1 MPQKT
6 NLNINPYY
14 DDFDPKDNFYRV
26 LFKPGFPVQAR
37 ELTTLQSILQDQVES
52 FGSHVFKEG
61 SMVIPGSITY
71 DPQYYAVKINPDHVG
86 IDVSLYIESLIGKTL
101 QGQSTGNSAKVVN
114 YILPPDKEVE
124 TPTLYVKYLN
134 SSENFE
140 FSLFDDGE
148 ILITQDTFTYG
159 NTTINSGDTVATLVS
174 NESTATGAAV
184 GITTGVYFL
193 RGHFVNVNSDTLII
207 SPYDNNP
214 SYRVGLSIS
223 EEIVNAGIDTSLY
236 DNAKGFSNYAAP
248 GADRLKISTRLSQK
262 ELTDYDDKDFV
273 ELIRLDNGEIKKLQ
287 NKSQYSVIRD
297 YFAKR
302 TFEES
307 GDYSVDKFKVEIV
320 NSLNDRIS
328 NDGLYLDTQKT
339 DQGNDPSDG
348 LMCVKVSAGKAY
360 VRGYDI
366 DIPATTVIDVTK
378 PRDTQTVES
387 SLIPFEM
394 GNKLRVNNVYGT
406 PFIGVDNNSN
416 VVELYSQRRNST
428 TSGTGDL
435 VGKSRVY
442 SFATADLPYS
452 SASTEWDLYLFDIQT
467 YTKLTLNETIL
478 DADCPTTS
486 FIRGLSSGATGYV
499 IGSPS
504 GATITLDQTS
514 GTFIVGEQ
522 ILINET
528 TLVTRSIKSLKV
540 YTTEDIKSIYQDSTS
555 LGLQTDF
562 VADTVLQKSLPSKFS
577 ITDKIQI
584 NNTGIATCAG
594 KDFLGIRSDTIIRY
608 QSTNATVESFNR
620 VSYVSTDGTTLQL
633 ASVPNVT
640 DVCNGSL
647 PSSSELTTFAIG
659 YPQVT
664 NQEDA
669 SLYASINSSNVSTAN
684 LSSSNLL
691 VSKQITGQT
700 TDSTGSLTLNV
711 SSTGISSAFFENF
724 DTERYSVFYSN
735 GSIENLT
742 SDQFSLS
749 SNGTILTLKGLTP
762 NQSGNVTLNVSV
774 KKNSVQSKTKNYV
787 RSQKLTVN
795 RVSTGISTALSGL
808 TTSNYYGLRIDDK
821 EISLNVPD
829 VVKIISIYES
839 LDSSA
844 PTFDKLTFVSGLSL
858 DTASILGEQIIGETS
873 GAVAQLVTRYSSTEV
888 EIVYLN
894 SNKFAV
900 GETVTFKESNI
911 ISNIVSISLGNY
923 LNITNG
929 FTLDKGQKEQYYDY
943 SKLVRKSSSIVP
955 SRKLLAVYDCYQV
968 PSNDK
973 GDVYTVNSYS
983 SDRFEKDIPTLSL
996 GLRASDT
1003 LDFRPRV
1010 SEFTSTTSSPFA
1022 FTSRNFASTGT
1033 NPTHV
1038 VSPGESSLIGYS
1050 NYLPRRDK
1058 IVLDKFGNFS
1068 VITGTSS
1075 LDPKEPVNVEEAMDI
1090 AFVDLPA
1097 YLYNP
1102 SDAKITLIDNKRY
1115 TMRDIG
1121 KLEDRIENLEVVT
1134 SLSLLELNT
1143 KSLQIQDAE
1152 GLTRFKSGFFV
1163 DDFKNNNLMDIA
1175 NPDCNVDIDSEKQEL
1190 NTPIDFYSIKTNIA
1204 VSSDLNQDTVD
1215 YRTNLP
1221 LLDSNVRKTGDLITL
1236 NYDEKEW
1243 IEQPLASRVENVNPF
1258 NMIEYKG
1265 SVLLNPASDNWV
1277 RNIFVPGGSR
1287 TETGGWD
1294 GSYIENVLISSVP
1307 DTHMRSRNVEFFASG
1322 IKPLTRYY
1330 TFIDGA
1336 SGIDIIPKLIEVS
1349 MSSGTFQTGETVDG
1363 FVGSERV
1370 ISFRAAQPNHKSGTY
1385 NNPSRTYSINPYNK
1399 SSSIGSSYSASSTI
1413 LNVDTVSL
1421 CEEAQGRFFGYIT
1434 TGMIFVGRSSGAEA
1448 SVSNVR
1454 LVSDNWGDI
1463 YGSFFI
1469 RNPLASPP
1477 PILRITTGTKS
1488 FKVTS
1493 SSTNATPLPGSLL
1506 ISSAETSYSAS
1517 GIVNTFAQV
1526 TVTVRRPPPP
1536 PPPPPAQNRG
1546 GGKDP
1551 LAQTFTVDETGAF
1564 LTSIDLYFGNK
1575 DENEKLYVQ
1584 IRTVE
1589 LGTPTSQLVQD
1600 YAQIEVFPD
1609 QIITSAD
1616 ASIATNLK
1624 FPSPVYLQP
1633 NTEYAVVILS
1643 PTSDNYEVWC
1653 ARMGEKTVNTQNLP
1667 NPENVL
1673 VTRQYTGGSLF
1684 KSQNGTI
1691 WTASQ
1696 FEDLKFKLYKS
1707 NFTSNSGTVT
1717 FYNPSLGTEDENIP
1731 ALNINPIKTL
1741 PRKLRVGVSTET
1753 SDAALLA
1760 KLIPGTKITKTGSTG
1775 PSGYIEKVGSRLT
1788 TTTTGISTVNV
1799 GTGYSTGQFSSV
1811 PLYSIAG
1818 SGSGAV
1824 ATVSFHNSGLT
1835 TAVITTVGSGYA
1847 VGDILGIT
1855 TSSVTKGTNAKISV
1869 SSISGVDTLYLT
1881 NVQGETFTTNDNLQY
1896 YNGSTNVALGVT
1908 VRQNSSVISNLYDGR
1923 VIEITQYN
1931 HGMHQ
1936 DTNKVIVSNVE
1947 PNTVPTTLTTNLG
1960 LSDTVVS
1967 VANTSI
1973 FATFEGIST
1982 SRGYAKINNEVI
1994 YYNSIGSGTLGIGS
2008 RGNDLLLSGT
2018 RTHSIG
2024 DQIYKYELNGI
2035 SLSRI
2040 NTTHTLPT
2048 DSTLK
2053 SARGIDIY
2061 HLQIDRSDRGSG
2073 DTQMSF
2079 TDEKA
2084 LGGSNVSIS
2093 QNFQFNGIIPQY
2105 NVITPGQ
2112 NTTVSARVRTVSG
2125 TSAGGSEISFIDQGY
2140 ESVELNQ
2147 INYLNSTRLVC
2158 SEVNEEEY
2166 LTTLPKN
2173 KSLTVELNL
2182 SSVDPNLSPV
2192 VDTQTAFVALARNR
2206 VNNPIVSYP
2215 DDARVNQNSDDPHSA
2230 VYISNRI
2237 NLKQPASSLK
2247 VLIGAYRHSSADFRV
2262 LYKLYKADS
2271 GEIQPVY
2278 ELFPGYDNLKD
2289 TDGDGFGDTIVDSTR
2304 NSGLPDA
2311 FVRASKDNEFLEYQF
2326 SAESLDQFT
2335 GFVIKIVMSGT
2346 DEAHPVK
2353 LKDLRAI
2360 ALAWFP

>member
-37 ELTTLQSILQDQVES
+37 ELTTLQSILQNQVES

-61 SMVIPGSITY
+61 SMVIPGGITY
-71 DPQYYAVKINPDHVG
+71 DPQYYAVKINPDHAG
-86 IDVSLYIESLIGKTL
+86 IDVSLYIQNLVGKTL
-101 QGQSTGNSAKVVN
+101 QGQNTGNTAKVVN
-114 YILPPDKEVE
+114 YLLPPDKGVE
-124 TPTLYVKYLN
+124 TPTLYVKYIN
-134 SSENFE
+134 SSEDFQ
-140 FSLFDDGE
+140 FSLFDDSE
-148 ILITQDTFTYG
+148 VLITQDTLTYG
-159 NTTINSGDTVATLVS
+159 NTTINSGDTVATLVD
-174 NESTATGAAV
+174 NQSTATGAAV

-193 RGHFVNVNSDTLII
+193 RGHFVNVDSDTLII
-207 SPYDNNP
+207 SPYDNSP

-236 DNAKGFSNYAAP
+236 DNAKGYSNYAAP
-248 GADRLKISTRLSQK
+248 GADRLKISTSLTQK
-262 ELTDYDDKDFV
+262 ELTDYDDKNFV

-287 NKSQYSVIRD
+287 NKSQYSLIKD

-328 NDGLYLDTQKT
+328 NDGLYLETQRT
-339 DQGNDPSDG
+339 DQGNSPSDD

-366 DIPATTVIDVTK
+366 DIPSTTVIDVAK
-378 PRDTQTVES
+378 PRDTQTISS

-394 GNKLRVNNVYGT
+394 GNKLRLNNVYGT

-416 VVELYSQRRNST
+416 TVELYNRRRNST
-428 TSGTGDL
+428 TAGTGDL
-435 VGKSRVY
+435 IGKARVY
-442 SFATADLPYS
+442 SFATADLPYA
-452 SASTEWDLYLFDIQT
+452 SAATEWDLYLFDVQT

-478 DADCPTTS
+478 AADCPATS
-486 FIRGLSSGATGYV
+486 FVRGLSSGATGYV
-499 IGSPS
+499 VGSPS

-514 GTFIVGEQ
+514 GTFISGEQ

-528 TLVTRSIKSLKV
+528 TLVTRSIKSLKI
-540 YTTEDIKSIYQDSTS
+540 YTTDDIKSVYQDSSS

-562 VADTVLQKSLPSKFS
+562 VADTTLQKFLPSNFS
-577 ITDKIQI
+577 ITDKIEI
-584 NNTGIATCAG
+584 NNSGIATCAG
-594 KDFLGIRSDTIIRY
+594 KEFLGIRSDAIIRY
-608 QSTNATVESFNR
+608 QLSGLTEETYNR
-620 VSYVSTDGTTLQL
+620 VSYVSSDGTTLQL
-633 ASVPNVT
+633 ATVPNVT
-640 DVCNGSL
+640 GVCDGSF
-647 PSSSELTTFAIG
+647 PSTSEVTTFSIG
-659 YPQVT
+659 YPQIT
-664 NQEDA
+664 NQEEA
-669 SLYASINSSNVSTAN
+669 YLYAPISSSNVSSVN
-684 LSSSNLL
+684 LSGSNLL
-691 VSKQITGQT
+691 VSKQITAQT
-700 TDSTGSLTLNV
+700 TDSAGSLTINV

-724 DTERYSVFYSN
+724 DSERYSVFYSD
-735 GSIENLT
+735 GSIEDLT

-749 SNGTILTLKGLTP
+749 SNGTILTLSGLTP
-762 NQSGNVTLNVSV
+762 SQSGNVTVNVSV
-774 KKNSVQSKTKNYV
+774 KKNSIQSKTKNYV
-787 RSQKLTVN
+787 RSQKLTVDK
-795 RVSTGISTALSGL
+795 VSSGISTALSGL
-808 TTSNYYGLRIDDK
+808 TTSNYYGLRVDDK

-829 VVKIISIYES
+829 VAKVISVYES
-839 LDSSA
+839 LDSSS
-844 PTFDKLTFVSGLSL
+844 PTFDRLTFVSGLSL
-858 DTASILGEQIIGETS
+858 DTASIVGEQIVGETS

-894 SNKFAV
+894 SNKFTV

-943 SKLVRKSSSIVP
+943 SRLVRKSSSVVP
-955 SRKLLAVYDCYQV
+955 SRKILVVYDCYQV
-968 PSNDK
+968 PSNDN
-973 GDVYTVNSYS
+973 GDVYTANSYS
-983 SDRFEKDIPTLSL
+983 DERFEKDIPILSSR
-996 GLRASDT
+996 LRASDT

-1010 SEFTSTTSSPFA
+1010 AEFTSTTSSPFA

-1038 VSPGESSLIGYS
+1038 VSPGESSLIGYT
-1050 NYLPRRDK
+1050 NYLPRKDK

-1068 VITGTSS
+1068 VVPGTSS
-1075 LDPKEPVNVEEAMDI
+1075 LDPKEPLNVEEAMDI
-1090 AFVDLPA
+1090 AFIDLPA
-1097 YLYNP
+1097 YLYDP
-1102 SDAKITLIDNKRY
+1102 SDARITLIDNKRY

-1152 GLTRFKSGFFV
+1152 GLSRFKSGFFV
-1163 DDFKNNNLMDIA
+1163 DDFKNNSLMNISD
-1175 NPDCNVDIDSEKQEL
+1175 PDCNVDVDKEKQEL
-1190 NTPIDFYSIKTNIA
+1190 NAPIDFYSLKTNIA
-1204 VSSDLNQDTVD
+1204 ISADLDQNSVD

-1236 NYDEKEW
+1236 NYEEKNW

-1294 GSYIENVLISSVP
+1294 GSYVENVLISSVP

-1330 TFIDGA
+1330 AFLDGA
-1336 SGIDIIPKLIEVS
+1336 SGIDIIPKLIEIS
-1349 MSSGTFQTGETVDG
+1349 MSSGTFETGETIDG
-1363 FVGSERV
+1363 FIGSDRV

-1413 LNVDTVSL
+1413 LNVDTASL
-1421 CEEAQGRFFGYIT
+1421 CEEAQGRFFGYIA
-1434 TGMIFVGRSSGAEA
+1434 TGVVFVGRSSGAEA
-1448 SVSNVR
+1448 SVTNVR

-1463 YGSFFI
+1463 YGAFFI

-1477 PILRITTGTKS
+1477 PIVRITTGTKS

-1536 PPPPPAQNRG
+1536 PPPAPAQNRG

-1564 LTSIDLYFGNK
+1564 LTSLDLYFGNK

-1584 IRTVE
+1584 VRTVE
-1589 LGTPTSQLVQD
+1589 LGTPTNQLVQD

-1609 QIITSAD
+1609 QITTSEN
-1616 ASIATNLK
+1616 ASVPTNLK
-1624 FPSPVYLQP
+1624 FSSPVYLQP
-1633 NTEYAVVILS
+1633 NTEYAIVVLA
-1643 PTSDNYEVWC
+1643 PTSDNYELWC

-1696 FEDLKFKLYKS
+1696 FEDLKFKLYKA
-1707 NFTSNSGTVT
+1707 NFTSNSGTVS
-1717 FYNPSLGTEDENIP
+1717 FYNPSLSSEDENIP
-1731 ALNINPIKTL
+1731 ELNINPIKTL
-1741 PRKLRVGVSTET
+1741 PRKLRLGVSTET
-1753 SDAALLA
+1753 SDASLLS
-1760 KLIPGTKITKTGSTG
+1760 KLIPGTKINKTGSSG
-1775 PSGYIEKVGSRLT
+1775 PTGYIERVGSKIATVT
-1788 TTTTGISTVNV
+1788 TSNV
-1799 GTGYSTGQFSSV
+1799 GTGYSTGTFTSV
-1811 PLYSIAG
+1811 PLYSITG
-1818 SGSGAV
+1818 SGSGAE

-1835 TAVITTVGSGYA
+1835 TTTVTSFGNGYA

-1855 TSSVTKGTNAKISV
+1855 TSSVAKGKNAKISV
-1869 SSISGVDTLYLT
+1869 STIDGVDTLYLT
-1881 NVQGETFTTNDNLQY
+1881 NVQGESFATNDNLQY
-1896 YNGSTNVALGVT
+1896 YNGSTTVALGVT
-1908 VRQNSSVISNLYDGR
+1908 VRENSSVINNLYDGR
-1923 VIEITQYN
+1923 VMEITQYN

-1936 DTNKVIVSNVE
+1936 DTNKVVISNVD
-1947 PNTVPTTLTTNLG
+1947 PNTIPTTITADLG
-1960 LSDTVVS
+1960 LSDSTIS

-1973 FATFEGIST
+1973 FGTFEGIST
-1982 SRGYAKINNEVI
+1982 SKGYVKINNEII
-1994 YYNSIGSGTLGIGS
+1994 YYDSIGSGTLGIGS

-2018 RTHSIG
+2018 RTHTLG

-2053 SARGIDIY
+2053 SARDIDRY
-2061 HLQIDRSDRGSG
+2061 HIQIDRSGRSTG
-2073 DTQMSF
+2073 DNQMSF
-2079 TDEKA
+2079 TDEKT
-2084 LGGSNVSIS
+2084 LGGSKVSIS

-2112 NTTVSARVRTVSG
+2112 NTNVSAKIRTVSG
-2125 TSAGGSEISFIDQGY
+2125 TSVGGSEISFIDQGY

-2147 INYLNSTRLVC
+2147 INYLDSTRLVC

-2173 KSLTVELNL
+2173 KSLTIELDL
-2182 SSVDPNLSPV
+2182 SSSDSNLSPV
-2192 VDTQTAFVALARNR
+2192 IDTQTAFVALARNR
-2206 VNNPIVSYP
+2206 VNNPIASYP
-2215 DDARVNQNSDDPHSA
+2215 DDARVNQNSEDPHSA
-2230 VYISNRI
+2230 VYITNKI

-2247 VLIGAYRHSSADFRV
+2247 VFVSAYRHSSADFRV
-2262 LYKLYKADS
+2262 LYKLYRADS
-2271 GEIQPVY
+2271 SEIEPTY
-2278 ELFPGYDNLKD
+2278 ELFPGYDNLTD
-2289 TDGDGFGDTIVDSTR
+2289 TDGDGFGDSVVDSTK

-2311 FVRASKDNEFLEYQF
+2311 FVRASRDGEFLEYQF
-2326 SAESLDQFT
+2326 SADDLDQFT

-2346 DEAHPVK
+2346 DEAHPVR
-2353 LKDLRAI
+2353 LKDLRTI
-2360 ALAWFP
+2360 ALA

>member
-52 FGSHVFKEG
+52 FGSHIFKEG

-71 DPQYYAVKINPDHVG
+71 DSQYNAVKINPDHSG
-86 IDVSLYIESLIGKTL
+86 IDVSLYISSLVGKTL
-101 QGQSTGNSAKVVN
+101 QGQNSGNTAKVVN
-114 YILPPDKEVE
+114 YLLPPNKGVE
-124 TPTLYVKYLN
+124 TPTLYVKYL
-134 SSENFE
+134 SSNESFE
-140 FSLFDDGE
+140 FSSFSDSEQL
-148 ILITQDTFTYG
+148 ILLDTITYG
-159 NTTINSGDTVATLVS
+159 NTTINSGDTIATLVDS
-174 NESTATGAAV
+174 NSTSIGSAV
-184 GITTGVYFL
+184 GITTGVYFI
-193 RGHFVNVNSDTLII
+193 RGHFVNVDSDTLII

-214 SYRVGLSIS
+214 SYRVGLTIN
-223 EEIVNAGIDTSLY
+223 EEIVNVGVDTSLY

-262 ELTDYDDKDFV
+262 ELTDYDDKNFV

-287 NKSQYSVIRD
+287 DKSQYSLIKD

-307 GDYSVDKFKVEIV
+307 GDYSVDKFRVEIV

-339 DQGNDPSDG
+339 DQGNDPNDN

-366 DIPATTVIDVTK
+366 NIPATTVLDVKK
-378 PRDTQTVES
+378 PRDTQNVTS
-387 SLIPFEM
+387 SLVPFEM

-406 PFIGVDNNSN
+406 PFIGVDNSN
-416 VVELYSQRRNST
+416 NIVELYNQRRNST
-428 TSGTGDL
+428 TAGTGNL
-435 VGKSRVY
+435 IGKARVY
-442 SFATADLPYS
+442 SFTTSDLPYS

-467 YTKLTLNETIL
+467 YITLTLNETTL
-478 DADCPTTS
+478 AADCPATS

-499 IGSPS
+499 VGTPS

-528 TLVTRSIKSLKV
+528 TLISRSIKSLKT
-540 YTTEDIKSIYQDSTS
+540 YNTEDIKSVYQDSTS
-555 LGLQTDF
+555 LGLETDF
-562 VADTVLQKSLPSKFS
+562 VADTILQRVIPSKFS
-577 ITDKIQI
+577 ITDKLQI
-584 NNTGIATCAG
+584 NNTGIATCPG
-594 KDFLGIRSDTIIRY
+594 KSFLGIRSDAIIRY
-608 QSTNATVESFNR
+608 QVAGSTVETFNR
-620 VSYVSTDGTTLQL
+620 VSYISADGGTLKL
-633 ASVPNVT
+633 ATVPNVT

-647 PSSSELTTFAIG
+647 PSSSELTTFSIG
-659 YPQVT
+659 VPQIT
-664 NQEDA
+664 NQEEA
-669 SLYASINSSNVSTAN
+669 YLYAPINESNISSVN
-684 LSSSNLL
+684 LSGSNLL
-691 VSKQITGQT
+691 ISKQITGQT
-700 TDSTGSLTLNV
+700 TDSTGALSLNV

-724 DTERYSVFYSN
+724 DSERYSVFYSD
-735 GSIENLT
+735 GSIEDLT
-742 SDQFSLS
+742 SDQFNLS
-749 SNGTILTLKGLTP
+749 ANGTILTLSGLTP
-762 NQSGNVTLNVSV
+762 SQSANVTVNVSV
-774 KKNSVQSKTKNYV
+774 KKNSVQSKTKNYI
-787 RSQKLTVN
+787 RSQKLTIN
-795 RVSTGISTALSGL
+795 KVSSGISTALSGL
-808 TTSNYYGLRIDDK
+808 TTSNYYGLRVDDK

-829 VVKIISIYES
+829 VVKIISVYES

-858 DTASILGEQIIGETS
+858 DTATIVGEKIIGESS
-873 GAVAQLVTRYSSTEV
+873 GAVAQLVTRQSSVEV

-894 SNKFAV
+894 SNKFSV
-900 GETVTFKESNI
+900 GETVTFEESNI
-911 ISNIVSISLGNY
+911 ISNIISISLGNY

-929 FTLDKGQKEQYYDY
+929 FVLDKGQKDQYYDY
-943 SKLVRKSSSIVP
+943 SKLVRKSSSLVP
-955 SRKLLAVYDCYQV
+955 SRQLLIVYDCYQV
-968 PSNDK
+968 PSNDN

-983 SDRFEKDIPTLSL
+983 DERFEKDIPILPS
-996 GLRASDT
+996 GLRSSDT

-1010 SEFTSTTSSPFA
+1010 AEFTSTTSSPFA
-1022 FTSRNFASTGT
+1022 FTSRNFAATGT
-1033 NPTHV
+1033 NPTLV

-1050 NYLPRRDK
+1050 NYLARRDK
-1058 IVLDKFGNFS
+1058 VVLDKFGNFS
-1068 VITGTSS
+1068 VIIGASS

-1090 AFVDLPA
+1090 AYIDLPA

-1102 SDAKITLIDNKRY
+1102 SDAKITLVDNKRY

-1143 KSLQIQDAE
+1143 KSLQIQDAD

-1163 DDFKNNNLMDIA
+1163 DDFKNNALLNISD
-1175 NPDCNVDIDSEKQEL
+1175 PDCNVDIDREKQEL
-1190 NTPIDFYSIKTNIA
+1190 NTPIDFYSLKTNIA
-1204 VSSDLNQDTVD
+1204 VSPDLNQDTVD

-1236 NYDEKEW
+1236 NYDEKGW

-1265 SVLLNPASDNWV
+1265 SVKLNPASDNWI

-1294 GSYIENVLISSVP
+1294 GSYTENILISSVP
-1307 DTHMRSRNVEFFASG
+1307 DTHMRSRNVEFFANG

-1330 TFIDGA
+1330 SFLDGA
-1336 SGIDIIPKLIEVS
+1336 SGIDIIPKLIEIS
-1349 MSSGTFQTGETVDG
+1349 MSSGTFQTGEIVDG
-1363 FVGSERV
+1363 FVGSNKV
-1370 ISFRAAQPNHKSGTY
+1370 ISFRTAQPNHKSGTY

-1434 TGMIFVGRSSGAEA
+1434 TGMVLVGRSSAAEA

-1454 LVSDNWGDI
+1454 LISDNWGDI

-1469 RNPLASPP
+1469 RDPLASPP
-1477 PILRITTGTKS
+1477 PLVRITTGTKS

-1517 GIVNTFAQV
+1517 GVVNTFAQV
-1526 TVTVRRPPPP
+1526 TVTVRTPPPP
-1536 PPPPPAQNRG
+1536 PPPQNRG

-1564 LTSIDLYFGNK
+1564 LTSVDLYFGNK
-1575 DENEKLYVQ
+1575 DESEKCYVQ

-1589 LGTPTSQLVQD
+1589 LGTPTSQVVQD
-1600 YAQIEVFPD
+1600 YAQVELFPD
-1609 QIITSAD
+1609 QIVTSTD
-1616 ASIATNLK
+1616 ASIATNVK

-1633 NTEYAVVILS
+1633 NTEYAIVVLS
-1643 PTSDNYEVWC
+1643 PTSDNYELWC

-1667 NPENVL
+1667 NPENVI

-1696 FEDLKFKLYKS
+1696 FEDLKFKLYKA
-1707 NFTSNSGTVT
+1707 NFTSDSGTVT
-1717 FYNPSLGTEDENIP
+1717 FYNPSLGSEDNNIP
-1731 ALNINPIKTL
+1731 SLNVNPIKTL
-1741 PRKLRVGVSTET
+1741 PRKLRVGVTTESTST
-1753 SDAALLA
+1753 SVLS
-1760 KLIPGTKITKTGSTG
+1760 KLIPGTKINKTGSSG
-1775 PSGYIEKVGSRLT
+1775 PTGYIEKVGSKINT
-1788 TTTTGISTVNV
+1788 ISTVTV
-1799 GTGYSTGQFSSV
+1799 GSGYSTGTFTSV
-1811 PLYSIAG
+1811 PLYSITG
-1818 SGSGAV
+1818 SGSGAK

-1835 TAVITTVGSGYA
+1835 TTTVTTFGNGYA

-1855 TSSVTKGTNAKISV
+1855 TSSVTKGKNAKISV
-1869 SSISGVDTLYLT
+1869 ASISGVDTLYLT
-1881 NVQGETFTTNDNLQY
+1881 NVQGESFAIGDNLQY
-1896 YNGSTNVALGVT
+1896 YNGSTTVALGVT
-1908 VRQNSSVISNLYDGR
+1908 VRENSSVINNLYDGR

-1936 DTNKVIVSNVE
+1936 DTNKITISNVE
-1947 PNTVPTTLTTNLG
+1947 PNTIPTTLTADFG
-1960 LSDTVVS
+1960 LSDSVVS

-1973 FATFEGIST
+1973 FATFDGIST

-2008 RGNDLLLSGT
+2008 RGKDLLLPGT
-2018 RTHSIG
+2018 RVHNLG

-2040 NTTHTLPT
+2040 NTIHTLPT

-2053 SARGIDIY
+2053 SAREIDTY
-2061 HLQIDRSDRGSG
+2061 HLQIDRTGRSSG

-2079 TDEKA
+2079 TDEKS

-2105 NVITPGQ
+2105 NIITPGQ
-2112 NTTVSARVRTVSG
+2112 NTTVSARIRTISG

-2147 INYLNSTRLVC
+2147 INYLDSTRLVC

-2166 LTTLPKN
+2166 LTSLPKN

-2192 VDTQTAFVALARNR
+2192 VDTQTAFVSLVRNR
-2206 VNNPIVSYP
+2206 VNNPIDSYP
-2215 DDARVNQNSDDPHSA
+2215 DDSRVNQNSDDPHSA
-2230 VYISNRI
+2230 IYISNRI

-2247 VLIGAYRHSSADFRV
+2247 VLVGAYRHSSADFRV

-2271 GEIQPVY
+2271 SEIEPVY
-2278 ELFPGYDNLKD
+2278 ELFPGYDNLSD
-2289 TDGDGFGDTIVDSTR
+2289 TDGDGFGDTIIDSTR

-2311 FVRASKDNEFLEYQF
+2311 FVRASRDNEFLEYQF
-2326 SAESLDQFT
+2326 SAENLDQFT
-2335 GFVIKIVMSGT
+2335 GFVIKIVMNGT

-2353 LKDLRAI
+2353 LKDLRVI
-2360 ALAWFP
+2360 ALA

>member
-37 ELTTLQSILQDQVES
+37 ELTTLQSILQNQVES
-52 FGSHVFKEG
+52 FGSHIFKEG

-71 DPQYYAVKINPDHVG
+71 DSQYYSVKINPDHSG
-86 IDVSLYIESLIGKTL
+86 IDVSLYISNLVGKTL
-101 QGQSTGNSAKVVN
+101 QGQSTGNTAKVVN
-114 YILPPDKEVE
+114 YLLPPEKDIE
-124 TPTLYVKYLN
+124 TPTLYVKYL
-134 SSENFE
+134 SSNDNFE
-140 FSLFDDGE
+140 FSVFDDGE
-148 ILITQDTFTYG
+148 ELITLDTFVYG
-159 NTTINSGDTVATLVS
+159 NTTVNSGDTVATLIDL
-174 NESTATGAAV
+174 ESTSVGSAV

-193 RGHFVNVNSDTLII
+193 RGNFVNVDSDTLII
-207 SPYDNNP
+207 SPYDNSP
-214 SYRVGLSIS
+214 SYRVGLLIN
-223 EEIVNAGIDTSLY
+223 EEIVSAGIDTSLY

-248 GADRLKISTRLSQK
+248 GADRLKISTTLSQK
-262 ELTDYDDKDFV
+262 ELTDYDDKNFV
-273 ELIRLDNGEIKKLQ
+273 ELIRLDNGEVKKLQ
-287 NKSQYSVIRD
+287 DKSQYSLIKD

-307 GDYSVDKFKVEIV
+307 GDYSIDKFKVEIV

-328 NDGLYLDTQKT
+328 NDGLYLNTQKT
-339 DQGNDPSDG
+339 DQGNDPSDD

-366 DIPATTVIDVTK
+366 DIPATSVLDVAK
-378 PRDTQTVES
+378 PRDTRTISS
-387 SLIPFEM
+387 SLVPFEM

-406 PFIGVDNNSN
+406 PFIGIDDNSN
-416 VVELYSQRRNST
+416 TVELYNQRRNST
-428 TSGTGDL
+428 TAGTGTL
-435 VGKSRVY
+435 VGKARVY
-442 SFATADLPYS
+442 SFATADLPYA

-467 YTKLTLNETIL
+467 YTTLTLNETTL
-478 DADCPTTS
+478 AADCPATS

-499 IGSPS
+499 VGSPS
-504 GATITLDQTS
+504 SATITLDQTS

-528 TLVTRSIKSLKV
+528 TLISRSIKSLKTFSV
-540 YTTEDIKSIYQDSTS
+540 EDIKSVYQDSTS

-562 VADTVLQKSLPSKFS
+562 VADTVLQRIIPSKFS
-577 ITDKIQI
+577 ITDKLQI

-594 KDFLGIRSDTIIRY
+594 KSFLGIRSDAIIRY
-608 QSTNATVESFNR
+608 QVSGSTVETFNR
-620 VSYVSTDGTTLQL
+620 VSYVSADGGILQL
-633 ASVPNVT
+633 ATVPNVT
-640 DVCNGSL
+640 GVCNGSL
-647 PSSSELTTFAIG
+647 PSSSELTTFSIG
-659 YPQVT
+659 SPQIT
-664 NQEDA
+664 NQEEA
-669 SLYASINSSNVSTAN
+669 FLYAAINESNISSVD
-684 LSSSNLL
+684 LSGSNLL

-724 DTERYSVFYSN
+724 DSERYSVFYAD
-735 GSIENLT
+735 GTIEDLT

-749 SNGTILTLKGLTP
+749 SNGTILTLSGLTP
-762 NQSGNVTLNVSV
+762 SQSSNVTLNVSV

-795 RVSTGISTALSGL
+795 KVSSGISTALSGL
-808 TTSNYYGLRIDDK
+808 TTSNYYGLRIDDR

-829 VVKIISIYES
+829 VAKVISVYES
-839 LDSSA
+839 LDSGS
-844 PTFDKLTFVSGLSL
+844 PTFDKLSFVSGLSL
-858 DTASILGEQIIGETS
+858 DTASILGEKIIGETS

-894 SNKFAV
+894 SNKFSV
-900 GETVTFKESNI
+900 GETVTFEESNI

-923 LNITNG
+923 LNVTNG
-929 FTLDKGQKEQYYDY
+929 FSLDKGQKEQYYDY
-943 SKLVRKSSSIVP
+943 SKLVRKSSSRVP
-955 SRKLLAVYDCYQV
+955 SRQLLVVYDCYQV
-968 PSNDK
+968 PSNDN

-983 SDRFEKDIPTLSL
+983 DERFEKDIPILPS
-996 GLRASDT
+996 GLRSSDT

-1010 SEFTSTTSSPFA
+1010 ADFISTTSSPFA
-1022 FTSRNFASTGT
+1022 FTSRNFAATGT
-1033 NPTHV
+1033 NPTLV
-1038 VSPGESSLIGYS
+1038 VSPGESSLIGYA

-1058 IVLDKFGNFS
+1058 VVLDKFGNFS
-1068 VITGTSS
+1068 VIVGSSS

-1090 AFVDLPA
+1090 AYIDLPA
-1097 YLYNP
+1097 YLYDP
-1102 SDAKITLIDNKRY
+1102 SDAKITLVDNKRY

-1143 KSLQIQDAE
+1143 KSLQIQDAD

-1163 DDFKNNNLMDIA
+1163 DDFKNNNLMNISD
-1175 NPDCNVDIDSEKQEL
+1175 PDCNVDIDREKQEL
-1190 NTPIDFYSIKTNIA
+1190 NAPIDFYSLKTNIA
-1204 VSSDLNQDTVD
+1204 VAPSLNQDTVD
-1215 YRTNLP
+1215 YKTDLP

-1236 NYDEKEW
+1236 NYEENGW
-1243 IEQPLASRVENVNPF
+1243 IEQPLASRVENINPF

-1265 SVLLNPASDNWV
+1265 SIKLNPASDNWV
-1277 RNIFVPGGSR
+1277 RTILVPGGSR

-1307 DTHMRSRNVEFFASG
+1307 DTHMRSRNIEILATG

-1330 TFIDGA
+1330 SFLDGS
-1336 SGIDIIPKLIEVS
+1336 SGIDIIPKLIEIS
-1349 MSSGTFQTGETVDG
+1349 MSSGTFQIGETIDG
-1363 FVGSERV
+1363 FVGSERL
-1370 ISFRAAQPNHKSGTY
+1370 ISFRAAQPNHKSGAY

-1399 SSSIGSSYSASSTI
+1399 SSAIGSSYSASSTI
-1413 LNVDTVSL
+1413 LNVDTTSL
-1421 CEEAQGRFFGYIT
+1421 CEEATGNFFGRIDPT
-1434 TGMIFVGRSSGAEA
+1434 MVFVGRSSGAEA
-1448 SVSNVR
+1448 SITNIR
-1454 LVSDNWGDI
+1454 LISDNWGDV
-1463 YGSFFI
+1463 YGSFYI

-1477 PILRITTGTKS
+1477 PLVRITTGTKS

-1493 SSTNATPLPGSLL
+1493 SPTNATPLPGSLL
-1506 ISSAETSYSAS
+1506 ISSAETSYSAN

-1526 TVTVRRPPPP
+1526 TVVVRRPPPP
-1536 PPPPPAQNRG
+1536 PPAPPR
-1546 GGKDP
+1546 DP
-1551 LAQTFTVDETGAF
+1551 LSQTFTADETGAF
-1564 LTSIDLYFGNK
+1564 LTSIDLYFASK
-1575 DENEKLYVQ
+1575 DENEKIYVEL
-1584 IRTVE
+1584 RTVE
-1589 LGTPTSQLVQD
+1589 LGTPTNQLVQD
-1600 YAQIEVFPD
+1600 YASVEVYPD
-1609 QIITSAD
+1609 QITTSTD
-1616 ASIATNLK
+1616 ASIATNIK

-1633 NTEYAVVILS
+1633 NTEYAVVLLS
-1643 PTSDNYEVWC
+1643 PSSDNYEVWC
-1653 ARMGEKTVNTQNLP
+1653 ARMGEKTVNTQSLP

-1696 FEDLKFKLYKS
+1696 FEDMKFKLYKA

-1717 FYNPSLGTEDENIP
+1717 FYNPSLGSEDENIP
-1731 ALNINPIKTL
+1731 NLDINPIKTL
-1741 PRKLRVGVSTET
+1741 PRKLRVGVTTET

-1760 KLIPGTKITKTGSTG
+1760 KLIPGTKINKTGSSG
-1775 PSGYIEKVGSRLT
+1775 PIGYIEKVGSRIAT
-1788 TTTTGISTVNV
+1788 ISTTNV
-1799 GTGYSTGQFSSV
+1799 GSGYSTGTFTSV
-1811 PLYSIAG
+1811 PLYSITG
-1818 SGSGAV
+1818 SGSGAQ

-1835 TAVITTVGSGYA
+1835 TTTITTVGNGYA

-1855 TSSVTKGTNAKISV
+1855 TSNVTKGKNAKISV
-1869 SSISGVDTLYLT
+1869 ASISGVDTLYLT
-1881 NVQGETFTTNDNLQY
+1881 NVQGESFATNDNLQY
-1896 YNGSTNVALGVT
+1896 YNGSTTVALGVT
-1908 VRQNSSVISNLYDGR
+1908 VRENSSVISNLYDGR
-1923 VIEITQYN
+1923 VIEIAQYN

-1936 DTNKVIVSNVE
+1936 DTNKIVVLNVE
-1947 PNTVPTTLTTNLG
+1947 PNTVPTTLTASLG
-1960 LSDTVVS
+1960 LSDTTVS

-1973 FATFEGIST
+1973 FATFEGITT

-2008 RGNDLLLSGT
+2008 RGKDLLLSGT
-2018 RTHSIG
+2018 RIHDSG

-2053 SARGIDIY
+2053 SAREIDTY
-2061 HLQIDRSDRGSG
+2061 HLQIDRTGRSSG

-2079 TDEKA
+2079 TDEKS

-2112 NTTVSARVRTVSG
+2112 NTTVSARIRTVSG

-2147 INYLNSTRLVC
+2147 INYLDSTRLVC

-2166 LTTLPKN
+2166 LTSLPKN

-2192 VDTQTAFVALARNR
+2192 IDTQTAFVALVRNR
-2206 VNNPIVSYP
+2206 VNNPIISYP
-2215 DDARVNQNSDDPHSA
+2215 DDSRVNQNSNDPHSA

-2247 VLIGAYRHSSADFRV
+2247 VLVGAYRHSSADFRV

-2271 GEIQPVY
+2271 GETEPVY
-2278 ELFPGYDNLKD
+2278 ELFPGYDNLSD
-2289 TDGDGFGDTIVDSTR
+2289 TDGDGFGDTIIDSTR

-2311 FVRASKDNEFLEYQF
+2311 FVRASRDNEFLEYQF
-2326 SAESLDQFT
+2326 SAENLDQFT
-2335 GFVIKIVMSGT
+2335 GFAIKIVMNGT
-2346 DEAHPVK
+2346 DEAYPVK
-2353 LKDLRAI
+2353 LKDLRVI
-2360 ALAWFP
+2360 ALA

>member
-37 ELTTLQSILQDQVES
+37 ELTTLQSILQDQIES
-52 FGSHVFKEG
+52 FGSHIFKEG
-61 SMVIPGSITY
+61 SMVIPGGVTY

-86 IDVSLYIESLIGKTL
+86 IDVSLYIKNLIGKTL
-101 QGQSTGNSAKVVN
+101 QGQNTGNTAKVVN
-114 YILPPDKEVE
+114 YLLPPDKGVE
-124 TPTLYVKYLN
+124 TPTLYVKYL
-134 SSENFE
+134 SSSDDFE
-140 FSLFDDGE
+140 VSLFDDSE
-148 ILITQDTFTYG
+148 ILITLDTFTYG
-159 NTTINSGDTVATLVS
+159 NTTVNSGDTVATLVDV
-174 NESTATGAAV
+174 ESTATGAAV

-193 RGHFVNVNSDTLII
+193 RGNFVNVDSDTLII
-207 SPYDNNP
+207 SPYDNSP

-248 GADRLKISTRLSQK
+248 GADRLKISTTLSQK
-262 ELTDYDDKDFV
+262 ELTDYDDKNFV

-287 NKSQYSVIRD
+287 NKSQYSLIRD

-307 GDYSVDKFKVEIV
+307 GDYSVDNFKIEVV

-328 NDGLYLDTQKT
+328 NDGIYLDTQKT
-339 DQGNDPSDG
+339 DQGNDPSDD

-366 DIPATTVIDVTK
+366 DIPATTIIDVAK
-378 PRDTQTVES
+378 PRDTQTVET

-394 GNKLRVNNVYGT
+394 GNRLRVNNVYGT

-416 VVELYSQRRNST
+416 TVDLYSQRTSSN
-428 TSGTGDL
+428 TSGTGNL
-435 VGKSRVY
+435 IGKARVY
-442 SFATADLPYS
+442 SFATADIPYAS
-452 SASTEWDLYLFDIQT
+452 DSTEWDLYLFDIQT
-467 YTKLTLNETIL
+467 YTTLTLNETTL
-478 DADCPTTS
+478 AADCPATS

-499 IGSPS
+499 VGTPS
-504 GATITLDQTS
+504 GASITIDQTS

-522 ILINET
+522 LLINET
-528 TLVTRSIKSLKV
+528 TSISRSVKSIKV
-540 YTTEDIKSIYQDSTS
+540 YTTDDIKSVYQDSTS
-555 LGLQTDF
+555 LGLETDF
-562 VADTVLQKSLPSKFS
+562 VADTVLKRFLPTKFS

-594 KDFLGIRSDTIIRY
+594 KDFLGIRSDAIIRY
-608 QSTNATVESFNR
+608 QVSGLTEETFNR
-620 VSYVSTDGTTLQL
+620 VSYVSSDGTTLQL
-633 ASVPNVT
+633 ATVPNIT
-640 DVCNGSL
+640 GVCNGSF
-647 PSSSELTTFAIG
+647 PSSEEITTFSIG
-659 YPQVT
+659 NPQIT
-664 NQEDA
+664 NQDEA
-669 SLYASINSSNVSTAN
+669 YLYAPINASNVSSVN
-684 LSSSNLL
+684 LSGSNLL
-691 VSKQITGQT
+691 VSKQITGQS
-700 TDSTGSLTLNV
+700 TDSAGSLTLNI

-735 GSIENLT
+735 GTIEDLT
-742 SDQFSLS
+742 SDQFELS
-749 SNGTILTLKGLTP
+749 ANGTVLTLSGLTP
-762 NQSGNVTLNVSV
+762 SQSSNVTVNVSV
-774 KKNSVQSKTKNYV
+774 KKNSIQSKTKNYV

-795 RVSTGISTALSGL
+795 KVSSGISTAISGL
-808 TTSNYYGLRIDDK
+808 TTSNYYGLRVDDR

-829 VVKIISIYES
+829 VAKVISVYES

-844 PTFDKLTFVSGLSL
+844 PTFDKLTFVSGLNL
-858 DTASILGEQIIGETS
+858 DTASVLGEEIVGETS

-894 SNKFAV
+894 SNKFSV

-911 ISNIVSISLGNY
+911 VSNIVSISLGNY
-923 LNITNG
+923 LNITDG
-929 FTLDKGQKEQYYDY
+929 FSLDKGQKEQYYDY
-943 SKLVRKSSSIVP
+943 SKIVRKSSSLVP
-955 SRKLLAVYDCYQV
+955 SRQLLVVYDCYQV
-968 PSNDK
+968 PSNDN

-983 SDRFEKDIPTLSL
+983 DERFEKDIPTLGF

-1010 SEFTSTTSSPFA
+1010 AEFTSTTSSPFA

-1033 NPTHV
+1033 NPTLV

-1058 IVLDKFGNFS
+1058 VVLDKFGNFS
-1068 VITGTSS
+1068 VIKGTSS
-1075 LDPKEPVNVEEAMDI
+1075 TDPKDPVNVEEAMDI
-1090 AFVDLPA
+1090 ASIDLPA

-1102 SDAKITLIDNKRY
+1102 SDAKITLVDNKRY

-1143 KSLQIQDAE
+1143 KSLQIQDAD

-1163 DDFKNNNLMDIA
+1163 DDFKNNNLMNIA
-1175 NPDCNVDIDSEKQEL
+1175 DPDCNVDVDREKQEL
-1190 NTPIDFYSIKTNIA
+1190 NTPIDFYSLKTNIA
-1204 VSSDLNQDTVD
+1204 VSPDLNQDTVD
-1215 YRTNLP
+1215 YRTDLP

-1236 NYDEKEW
+1236 NYEDKGW
-1243 IEQPLASRVENVNPF
+1243 IEQPFASRVENVNPF

-1265 SVLLNPASDNWV
+1265 SVKLNPASDNWV

-1294 GSYIENVLISSVP
+1294 GSYVENVLISSVP
-1307 DTHMRSRNVEFFASG
+1307 DTHMRSRNVEFFATG
-1322 IKPLTRYY
+1322 VKPLTRYY
-1330 TFIDGA
+1330 PFLDGV
-1336 SGIDIIPKLIEVS
+1336 SGIDVIPKLIEIS
-1349 MSSGTFQTGETVDG
+1349 MTSGTFETGETIDG
-1363 FVGSERV
+1363 FIGSERV
-1370 ISFRAAQPNHKSGTY
+1370 ISFRSAQPNHKSGTY

-1421 CEEAQGRFFGYIT
+1421 CEEAQGRFFGYIS
-1434 TGMIFVGRSSGAEA
+1434 TGMVLVGRSSAAEA

-1477 PILRITTGTKS
+1477 PIVRITTGTKS

-1564 LTSIDLYFGNK
+1564 LTSLDLYFGNK

-1584 IRTVE
+1584 VRTVE
-1589 LGTPTSQLVQD
+1589 LGTPTNQLVQD

-1609 QIITSAD
+1609 EITTSED
-1616 ASIATNLK
+1616 ASVATNLR

-1633 NTEYAVVILS
+1633 NTEYAIVILS

-1696 FEDLKFKLYKS
+1696 FEDLKFKLYKA

-1717 FYNPSLGTEDENIP
+1717 FYNPSLGSEDENVP
-1731 ALNINPIKTL
+1731 SPNVNPIKTL
-1741 PRKLRVGVSTET
+1741 PRKLRVGVTTET
-1753 SDAALLA
+1753 SDASLLA
-1760 KLIPGTKITKTGSTG
+1760 KLIPGTKINKTGSTG
-1775 PSGYIEKVGSRLT
+1775 PTGYIERVGSKIATVT
-1788 TTTTGISTVNV
+1788 TANV
-1799 GTGYSTGQFSSV
+1799 GSGYSTGTFTSV
-1811 PLYSIAG
+1811 PLYTISG
-1818 SGSGAV
+1818 SGSGAQ
-1824 ATVSFHNSGLT
+1824 ATVTFSGGELT
-1835 TAVITTVGSGYA
+1835 STTITSVGNGYA

-1855 TSSVTKGTNAKISV
+1855 TSNVTKGKNAQI
-1869 SSISGVDTLYLT
+1869 SISTIDGVDTLYLT
-1881 NVQGETFTTNDNLQY
+1881 NVQGESFVTNDNLQY
-1896 YNGSTNVALGVT
+1896 YNGSTTVALGVT
-1908 VRQNSSVISNLYDGR
+1908 VRENSSVVSNLYDGR
-1923 VIEITQYN
+1923 VIEISQYN

-1936 DTNKVIVSNVE
+1936 DTNKVVISNLE
-1947 PNTVPTTLTTNLG
+1947 PNTIPTTLTADLG
-1960 LSDTVVS
+1960 LSDTTVS
-1967 VANTSI
+1967 VANTSL

-1994 YYNSIGSGTLGIGS
+1994 YYDSIGSGTLGIGS

-2018 RTHSIG
+2018 RTHTTG

-2053 SARGIDIY
+2053 NAREIDTY
-2061 HLQIDRSDRGSG
+2061 HIQIDRSGRDSG

-2079 TDEKA
+2079 TDEKSV
-2084 LGGSNVSIS
+2084 GGSKASIS

-2112 NTTVSARVRTVSG
+2112 NTTVSGRIRTVSG
-2125 TSAGGSEISFIDQGY
+2125 TSAGGSEVSFIDQGY
-2140 ESVELNQ
+2140 EPIELNQ

-2182 SSVDPNLSPV
+2182 SSTDTNLSPV
-2192 VDTQTAFVALARNR
+2192 IDTQTAFVALARNR

-2237 NLKQPASSLK
+2237 DLKQPASSLK
-2247 VLIGAYRHSSADFRV
+2247 VLVGAYRHSSADFRV

-2271 GEIQPVY
+2271 SEIEPVY
-2278 ELFPGYDNLKD
+2278 ELFPGYDNLSD
-2289 TDGDGFGDTIVDSTR
+2289 TDGDGFGDTVVDSTR

-2311 FVRASKDNEFLEYQF
+2311 FVRASRDNEFLEYQF
-2326 SAESLDQFT
+2326 SAENLDQFT
-2335 GFVIKIVMSGT
+2335 GFAIKIVMNGT

-2353 LKDLRAI
+2353 LKDLRVI
-2360 ALAWFP
+2360 ALA